1 MSSDVI
7 SPAAAIAEL
16 GADEWLGSLSV
27 AELAVLPWLF
37 DAWLRPEQVIPRAAW
52 RSYGFDGGR
61 GFGKSICI
69 GAEIDRR
76 VRAGEERK
84 IALMAPTEAR
94 VEEVQLQTL
103 LDVAPPW
110 DRPEL
115 YKGGLRWSNGTI
127 ALAFTPEAPGRTRS
141 ENLSLSWLC
150 EIVDWN
156 PHTAVEAYQNITT
169 ATRIGRAQFIWDSTN
184 KGRNEVLESIRE
196 MHVRDPA
203 THIII
208 GGTTFDNPLLSDQYL
223 REEYRKYS
231 GVRRDE
237 ELFGRHFAEAAA
249 ALFKQLWLNRSRVT
263 TADVPALEIELVS
276 IDPAQ
281 SINPGSDETGLVKGG
296 RARDGHVYVQED
308 RTGRYSPEEWGDIA
322 VSYCRRGGNISIERN
337 HIGEHGSYVIRSRA
351 MSALGPDMGV
361 RILAK
366 DEPWPARDDRC
377 IFIREQW
384 SRESKGTRAD
394 GPAAETEAGRVH
406 LVGEFPQLET
416 QLVTYVPGSGRS
428 PNNYDAFAYLVTELR
443 ELWRGPRP
451 DGRRNVQIAAE
462 MQRRLTSALATAAV
476 PTNSSQFR
484 PPARTAV
491 KTRPRMGF

>member
-1 MSSDVI
+1 MSSDV
-7 SPAAAIAEL
+7 SPAAVIAAL
-16 GADEWLGSLSV
+16 GADGWLDSLTP
-27 AELAVLPWLF
+27 AERAVLPWMLR
-37 DAWLRPEQVIPRAAW
+37 DVWLRPEQCIPAGPW

-103 LDVAPPW
+103 HDVAPPW
-110 DRPEL
+110 DRPER
-115 YKGGLRWSNGTI
+115 YKGGLRWSNGTV

-141 ENLSLSWLC
+141 ENVSLTWLC

-156 PHTAVEAYQNITT
+156 PHTAVEAFQNITT

-184 KGRNEVLESIRE
+184 KGRNEVLESIRD
-196 MHVRDPA
+196 MHARNPDV
-203 THIII
+203 HVII
-208 GGTTFDNPLLSDQYL
+208 GGTTFDNPLLSDTYL
-223 REEYRKYS
+223 REEWSKYA

-237 ELFGRHFAEAAA
+237 ELLGMHFAEAAA
-249 ALFKQLWLNRSRVT
+249 ALFKQLWLNRSRVVS
-263 TADVPALEIELVS
+263 ADVPPLEQEIVS

-281 SINPGSDETGLVKGG
+281 STNPGSDETGLVKGG
-296 RARDGHVYVQED
+296 RARDGHVYVQVD

-337 HIGEHGSYVIRSRA
+337 HIGEHGTYVLRSRA
-351 MSALGPDMGV
+351 MTTLGPEMQV
-361 RILAK
+361 RVLAK
-366 DEPWPARDDRC
+366 AEPWPARDDRC
-377 IFIREQW
+377 IFVREQW

-406 LVGEFPQLET
+406 LVGEFAQLET

-443 ELWRGPRP
+443 GLAMAPKANGNR
-451 DGRRNVQIAAE
+451 DVQVAAE
-462 MQRRLTSALATAAV
+462 VQRRLTSALASAGADAV
-476 PTNSSQFR
+476 PTYR
-484 PPARTAV
+484 PPARVAA
-491 KTRPRMGF
+491 RARGRMGI